1 MDRKGN
7 VLLEQRTTIILQYKK
22 KSTVSG
28 ERYDKKLR
36 DNEIR
41 IIQFLIQFLKDEIH
55 SRYRFD
61 WSIKTKRKTT
71 KQKLWLHLISDGFLL
86 FFPIFFHFLFS
97 FQVPTFDKTADY
109 FICFNFMENLFT
121 VHILQNQLFF

>member
-36 DNEIR
+36 GNEIR
-41 IIQFLIQFLKDEIH
+41 IQFLIQFLKDEIH

-61 WSIKTKRKTT
+61 
-71 KQKLWLHLISDGFLL
+71 
-86 FFPIFFHFLFS
+86 
-97 FQVPTFDKTADY
+97 
-109 FICFNFMENLFT
+109 
-121 VHILQNQLFF
+121 

>member
-1 MDRKGN
+1 MFSTVKEELKSNINTLTQMDRKGN
-7 VLLEQRTTIILQYKK
+7 VLLEQRTTIILQFKK

-41 IIQFLIQFLKDEIH
+41 IIQFLIQFLKDETH

-61 WSIKTKRKTT
+61 
-71 KQKLWLHLISDGFLL
+71 
-86 FFPIFFHFLFS
+86 
-97 FQVPTFDKTADY
+97 
-109 FICFNFMENLFT
+109 
-121 VHILQNQLFF
+121 

>member
-7 VLLEQRTTIILQYKK
+7 VLLEQRTTIILHYKK

-28 ERYDKKLR
+28 ERYDKKSR

-41 IIQFLIQFLKDEIH
+41 IIQFLIQFLKDETH

-61 WSIKTKRKTT
+61 
-71 KQKLWLHLISDGFLL
+71 
-86 FFPIFFHFLFS
+86 
-97 FQVPTFDKTADY
+97 
-109 FICFNFMENLFT
+109 
-121 VHILQNQLFF
+121 

>member
-22 KSTVSG
+22 KSTVSA

-41 IIQFLIQFLKDEIH
+41 IIQFLIQFLKDETH

-61 WSIKTKRKTT
+61 
-71 KQKLWLHLISDGFLL
+71 
-86 FFPIFFHFLFS
+86 
-97 FQVPTFDKTADY
+97 
-109 FICFNFMENLFT
+109 
-121 VHILQNQLFF
+121 

>member
-22 KSTVSG
+22 KSTASG

-41 IIQFLIQFLKDEIH
+41 IQFLIQFLKDEIH

-61 WSIKTKRKTT
+61 
-71 KQKLWLHLISDGFLL
+71 
-86 FFPIFFHFLFS
+86 
-97 FQVPTFDKTADY
+97 
-109 FICFNFMENLFT
+109 
-121 VHILQNQLFF
+121 

>member
-7 VLLEQRTTIILQYKK
+7 ILLEQRTTVILQYKK

-41 IIQFLIQFLKDEIH
+41 IIQFLKDETH

-61 WSIKTKRKTT
+61 WCIKTKRKTT
-71 KQKLWLHLISDGFLL
+71 KQKLWLHLISEERMDF
-86 FFPIFFHFLFS
+86 
-97 FQVPTFDKTADY
+97 
-109 FICFNFMENLFT
+109 
-121 VHILQNQLFF
+121 

>member
-22 KSTVSG
+22 KYTVSG
-28 ERYDKKLR
+28 KRYDKKLR

-55 SRYRFD
+55 
-61 WSIKTKRKTT
+61 
-71 KQKLWLHLISDGFLL
+71 L
-86 FFPIFFHFLFS
+86 
-97 FQVPTFDKTADY
+97 
-109 FICFNFMENLFT
+109 
-121 VHILQNQLFF
+121 

>member
-28 ERYDKKLR
+28 ERYDRKKRKKLR

-61 WSIKTKRKTT
+61 
-71 KQKLWLHLISDGFLL
+71 
-86 FFPIFFHFLFS
+86 
-97 FQVPTFDKTADY
+97 
-109 FICFNFMENLFT
+109 
-121 VHILQNQLFF
+121 

>member
-7 VLLEQRTTIILQYKK
+7 VLLEQRTTIILQFKK

-41 IIQFLIQFLKDEIH
+41 IIQFLIQFLKDKIH

-61 WSIKTKRKTT
+61 WCVKNKTENHEVK
-71 KQKLWLHLISDGFLL
+71 
-86 FFPIFFHFLFS
+86 
-97 FQVPTFDKTADY
+97 VVTA
-109 FICFNFMENLFT
+109 FN
-121 VHILQNQLFF
+121 

>member
-1 MDRKGN
+1 MFSTVKEELKSNINTRTQMDRKGN

-41 IIQFLIQFLKDEIH
+41 IQFLIQFLKDEIH

-61 WSIKTKRKTT
+61 
-71 KQKLWLHLISDGFLL
+71 
-86 FFPIFFHFLFS
+86 
-97 FQVPTFDKTADY
+97 
-109 FICFNFMENLFT
+109 
-121 VHILQNQLFF
+121 

>member
-7 VLLEQRTTIILQYKK
+7 VLLEQRTTIIQQYEK

-36 DNEIR
+36 DDEIR
-41 IIQFLIQFLKDEIH
+41 IIQFLIQFLKDEIQ

-61 WSIKTKRKTT
+61 
-71 KQKLWLHLISDGFLL
+71 
-86 FFPIFFHFLFS
+86 
-97 FQVPTFDKTADY
+97 
-109 FICFNFMENLFT
+109 
-121 VHILQNQLFF
+121 

>member
-61 WSIKTKRKTT
+61 WCIKTKRKTT
-71 KQKLWLHLISDGFLL
+71 KQKLWLHLMSEERMDF
-86 FFPIFFHFLFS
+86 
-97 FQVPTFDKTADY
+97 
-109 FICFNFMENLFT
+109 
-121 VHILQNQLFF
+121 

>member
-36 DNEIR
+36 GNKIR
-41 IIQFLIQFLKDEIH
+41 IQFLIQFLKDETH

-61 WSIKTKRKTT
+61 
-71 KQKLWLHLISDGFLL
+71 
-86 FFPIFFHFLFS
+86 
-97 FQVPTFDKTADY
+97 
-109 FICFNFMENLFT
+109 
-121 VHILQNQLFF
+121 